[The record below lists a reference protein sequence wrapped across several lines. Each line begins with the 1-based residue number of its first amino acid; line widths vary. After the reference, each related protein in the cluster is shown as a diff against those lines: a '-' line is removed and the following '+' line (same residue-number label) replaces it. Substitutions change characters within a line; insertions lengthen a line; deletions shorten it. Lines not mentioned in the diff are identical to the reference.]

1 VVRRYFIAEALEV
14 RVLKRSLKVSVFVGT
29 ILMLIN
35 HGDKILNGTIGME
48 ILIKIAVTYC
58 VPFCVSTYSSVSA
71 RRSLER

>member
-1 VVRRYFIAEALEV
+1 MARRYVIAEALEG

-35 HGDKILNGTIGME
+35 HGDKILNGTIEMD

-58 VPFCVSTYSSVSA
+58 VPFCVSTYSSVAA
-71 RRSLER
+71 RRSLGQ